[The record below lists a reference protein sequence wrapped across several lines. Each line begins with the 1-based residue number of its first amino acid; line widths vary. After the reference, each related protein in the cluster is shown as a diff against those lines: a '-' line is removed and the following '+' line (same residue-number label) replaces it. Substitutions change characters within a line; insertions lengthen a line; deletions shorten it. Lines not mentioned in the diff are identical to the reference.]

1 MAMPVNSIYTAVHG
15 SSSLELGVFTVGLGV
30 PGFTGGLRFLAG
42 ACAKRT
48 VGGGVVSAEV
58 SGSTRG
64 LGFIAGACSTCTVGG
79 GRGEVTPGLA
89 PSSPDSEE
97 LVSPLGAP
105 TFAIGFSATIP
116 KGGRSSV
123 LSWSLADDFVQQVPI
138 YNLCVC

>member
-30 PGFTGGLRFLAG
+30 PGFTGGLGFLAG
-42 ACAKRT
+42 ACTKCT
-48 VGGGVVSAEV
+48 VLPGLAGV
-58 SGSTRG
+58 SGST
-64 LGFIAGACSTCTVGG
+64 FTVGG
-79 GRGEVTPGLA
+79 GRGVVTPGLA

-97 LVSPLGAP
+97 LESPLGAP
-105 TFAIGFSATIP
+105 TFAIGFSATIS
-116 KGGRSSV
+116 KGGSSSS

>member
-30 PGFTGGLRFLAG
+30 PGFTGGLGFVAG
-42 ACAKRT
+42 ACTKCT
-48 VGGGVVSAEV
+48 VGGGGGVVLAGV
-58 SGSTRG
+58 SG
-64 LGFIAGACSTCTVGG
+64 STCTVGG
-79 GRGEVTPGLA
+79 GRGVVTPGLV

-97 LVSPLGAP
+97 LESPLGAP
-105 TFAIGFSATIP
+105 TFAIGFSATIS
-116 KGGRSSV
+116 KGGSSSS